1 VAVRVDPAD
10 WKRVLAKV
18 TGRFVRGQHR
28 VASRE
33 LLIEHL
39 GAPVTDKTVKRL
51 RPIMQELGWHG
62 PQMLRFDKKTLNGY
76 WRPPTVGGV
85 FSPDVGDFDFAADA
99 LAAVED
105 GSVGDLPALAEAKKC
120 NDADVRASAD
130 VPSSSVPAPSGPA
143 DALPR
148 KLERVTLL
156 GLEKIEQILRIPTDV
171 DDGNLLRAQ
180 TTAALGAVNSQLRA
194 DETRLRAKQQGDVLE
209 RLLKVMAVE
218 RKKLAAREDG
228 ETEAIRLKDLRPS
241 GDESKD

>member
-1 VAVRVDPAD
+1 VRVDPAD

-28 VASRE
+28 VSTRE
-33 LLIEHL
+33 LLERLCVPIP
-39 GAPVTDKTVKRL
+39 ASDKTVKQL
-51 RPIMQELGWHG
+51 RPIMHELGWHG

-85 FSPDVGDFDFAADA
+85 FSPDVDDFDFASDA
-99 LAAVED
+99 PATVEE
-105 GSVGDLPALAEAKKC
+105 GVVELSAFAEARKC
-120 NDADVRASAD
+120 NDSDAGAPIKIV
-130 VPSSSVPAPSGPA
+130 SSSVPAPSGPV

-156 GLEKIEQILRIPTDV
+156 GLEKIEQILRLPTDV
-171 DDGNLLRAQ
+171 TDGNLLRAQ

-209 RLLKVMAVE
+209 RLLKVMAEE